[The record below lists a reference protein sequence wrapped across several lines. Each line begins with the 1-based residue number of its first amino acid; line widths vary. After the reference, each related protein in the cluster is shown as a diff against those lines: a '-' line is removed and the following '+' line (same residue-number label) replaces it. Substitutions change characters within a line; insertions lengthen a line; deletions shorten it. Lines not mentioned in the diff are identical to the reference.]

1 MQSIQNTDFL
11 RPPNP
16 SHCNTLPDGSQS
28 IPRTG
33 VMLCAK
39 CFRGNTLQF
48 HVRKLMLR
56 KTLFLRGDM
65 SELHIRLPEDA
76 AYAYLD

>member
-1 MQSIQNTDFL
+1 
-11 RPPNP
+11 
-16 SHCNTLPDGSQS
+16 
-28 IPRTG
+28 
-33 VMLCAK
+33 MLCAK